1 MKIMLIYMIRMYQ
14 NTLGLYFRGS
24 CRFNPTCS
32 QYMIIAIQ
40 KYGIL
45 IGVSK
50 GIQRLLKCHPYSKHQ
65 GVDSI

>member
-1 MKIMLIYMIRMYQ
+1 MYQ

-32 QYMIIAIQ
+32 QYMILAIQ
-40 KYGIL
+40 KYGML